1 MTATPPI
8 PDHDRPLP
16 DAASRTC
23 WESGAQSSA
32 DWRALDAAH
41 NLHPFSDHKALA
53 TEGSRVITRAEGVW
67 LWDSDGTRVLDG
79 MAGLWCVN
87 VGYGRPELVQ
97 TAARQMTELPYYNL
111 FFKTATPPAIELSR
125 KLVELTPPGLNHV
138 FLVNSGSEANDTI
151 IRMVRHFWALEGQPE
166 RRVIIARDNG
176 YHGSTLAVASMSGM
190 TAMHK
195 QGGLPLPDFAHIR
208 EPHRFKV
215 APNTPP
221 EAFAHEAAGWLEEAI
236 LSIGPGRVAAFIG
249 EPIQGAGGLIVP
261 PPGYWAEIQRICT
274 KYDVLL
280 IADEVICGFGRT
292 GQWFGSDTY
301 RIRPDMMT
309 LAKGLSSGYMPV
321 AAAMVGDRVAATL
334 IDRGGEFLHGFTSSG
349 HPTACAVALENISIL
364 EREGLVDRV
373 REDIGPYLMSR
384 LETLRDHPL
393 VGEVRGQGLLAG
405 VELIRD
411 KAHHTFFSPVGR
423 VGARCRDHCF
433 RNNAVVRAVY
443 DTMVM
448 APPLVIGRDEID
460 ILVDTLSHALDQTH
474 QDLPRLLD

>member
-1 MTATPPI
+1 MTATSPSPG
-8 PDHDRPLP
+8 PAVPEP
-16 DAASRTC
+16 ASPAG
-23 WESGAQSSA
+23 WDSEAQSTA
-32 DWRALDAAH
+32 DWRRLDTAH
-41 NLHPFSDHKALA
+41 SLHPFSDHKALA
-53 TEGSRVITRAEGVW
+53 AEGSRIITRAEGVW
-67 LWDSDGTRVLDG
+67 LWDSDGTRILDG

-87 VGYGRPELVQ
+87 VGYGRAELVRA
-97 TAARQMTELPYYNL
+97 AARQMTELPYYNL
-111 FFKTATPPAIELSR
+111 FFKTATPPAIALSR
-125 KLVELTPPGLNHV
+125 KLVEITPAGLNHV
-138 FLVNSGSEANDTI
+138 FLTNSGSEANDTI
-151 IRMVRHFWALEGQPE
+151 IRMARHFWALQGQPE
-166 RRVIIARDNG
+166 RRVIVARHNG
-176 YHGSTLAVASMSGM
+176 YHGSTLAVASMGGM

-208 EPHRFKV
+208 EPHQFKFGPDT
-215 APNTPP
+215 AP
-221 EAFAHEAAGWLEEAI
+221 EDFAREAAGWLEEAI

-249 EPIQGAGGLIVP
+249 EPIQGAGGLIMP
-261 PPGYWAEIQRICT
+261 PPGYWTEIQRICA

-292 GQWFGSDTY
+292 GEWFGSDTY
-301 RIRPDMMT
+301 QIRPDFMT
-309 LAKGLSSGYMPV
+309 LAKGLSSGYLPV

-334 IDRGGEFLHGFTSSG
+334 IERGGEFLHGFTYSG

-373 REDIGPYLMSR
+373 REDIGPYLQAR
-384 LETLRDHPL
+384 LRSLRDHPL
-393 VGEVRGQGLLAG
+393 VGEVRGQGLIAG

-411 KAHHTFFSPVGR
+411 KTRHDFFAPVGR
-423 VGARCRDHCF
+423 VGTRCRDHCF

-460 ILVDTLSHALDQTH
+460 TLVDALAHALDQTH